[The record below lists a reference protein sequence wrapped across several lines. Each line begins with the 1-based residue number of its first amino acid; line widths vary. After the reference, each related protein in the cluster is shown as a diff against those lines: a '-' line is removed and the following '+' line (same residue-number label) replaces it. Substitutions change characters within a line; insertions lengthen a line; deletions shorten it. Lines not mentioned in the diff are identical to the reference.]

1 MDQRLLVID
10 DSEELAEMIA
20 DHFDE
25 LGYSVDVAYNGRD
38 AVDVLARGFSGVI
51 LLDYRL
57 PDVDG
62 LELLDKIADL
72 PVTAKVVMI
81 TAHASIGMAMEAVQS
96 KGAFYVH
103 SKGEES
109 MLERLTGTV
118 TNAFAQL
125 NLEKKLQSLE
135 DQMGSRYSFAN
146 IITQSREMQAIF
158 KTLEHVVESKVA
170 VLVQGE
176 SGTGKE
182 LIAKAVH
189 FNGPRTKEPFIAI
202 NCAGIP
208 DTLLES
214 ELLGYEK
221 GAFTGA
227 YSRKKGKFEAA
238 HKGTLFLDEIGE
250 MNLALQSKILRVLQ
264 EKSFERIGG
273 NDTINVDVR
282 IISATNKDLEAEVA
296 AGRFREDL
304 YYRLSVFPIHLP
316 PLRERREDV
325 PMLARHFLT
334 KSAEEE
340 GKEIEGFTQRALDRM
355 VAFDFPGNVRQL
367 ENIISHAAVVCTGN
381 KLDIPDLPAYLRKGP
396 AGTGPLAF
404 QGDLGL
410 TTGGGEIRPLKEV
423 EDMAIKNAL
432 EACNNNV
439 SLAARLL
446 GVSRA
451 TIYRKVG
458 VPDS

>member
-20 DHFDE
+20 DHFGE
-25 LGYSVDVAYNGRD
+25 LGYAVDVAYTGRD
-38 AVDVLARGFSGVI
+38 ALGHMSRGFCGVV

-57 PDVDG
+57 PDIDG
-62 LELLDKIADL
+62 LELLDKMAEL
-72 PVTAKVVMI
+72 SVTVKVIMI
-81 TAHASIGMAMEAVQS
+81 TAHASIGVAMEAVQS

-103 SKGEES
+103 SKSEDS
-109 MLERLTGTV
+109 LLERLTGTV
-118 TNAFAQL
+118 TNAFTQL
-125 NLEKKLQSLE
+125 NLEEKLQSLE
-135 DQMGSRYSFAN
+135 NQIGSRYSFAS
-146 IITQSREMQAIF
+146 IVTQSRQMQAIF
-158 KTLEHVVESKVA
+158 RTLEHVVESKVA

-182 LIAKAVH
+182 LIAKAIH
-189 FNGPRTKEPFIAI
+189 YNSPRSKEPFVAI

-227 YSRKKGKFEAA
+227 YARKKGKFEVA

-264 EKSFERIGG
+264 ERSFERIGG
-273 NDTINVDVR
+273 NETISVDVR
-282 IISATNKDLEAEVA
+282 IISATNKDLEKEVA
-296 AGRFREDL
+296 EARFREDL

-325 PMLARHFLT
+325 PMLARHFVD
-334 KSAEEE
+334 KFAEEE
-340 GKEIEGFTQRALDRM
+340 GKEISGFTQRSLDRL
-355 VAFDFPGNVRQL
+355 VSFDYPGNVRQL
-367 ENIISHAAVVCTGN
+367 ENIISHAAVVCTGP
-381 KLDIPDLPAYLRKGP
+381 KIDLPDLPPYLRKG
-396 AGTGPLAF
+396 AGGSEALAF
-404 QGDLGL
+404 LDGHLDGAAAPV
-410 TTGGGEIRPLKEV
+410 RPLKVV
-423 EDMAIKNAL
+423 EEMAIRNAL
-432 EACNNNV
+432 SACQNNV

-451 TIYRKVG
+451 TIYRKIG
-458 VPDS
+458 VVDTP